1 MATEWLTLTL
11 GGTNVAISPST
22 PIDFAKIA
30 AEMRTIVARWYN
42 AQIKIIDPNI
52 GDTVWNPT
60 TNAYTGN
67 AAVEIYSGAARIQ
80 PISNASTPDLGI
92 TQGSI
97 QSIRVQ
103 VPYDAT
109 IGLVRKGLQV
119 QVVSGG
125 QDATLQD
132 LQFVVRSGINSSYG
146 WNRTIEC
153 DADVKSVAD
162 GS

>member
-1 MATEWLTLTL
+1 M
-11 GGTNVAISPST
+11 AISSST

-30 AEMRTIVARWYN
+30 TEMRTIVARWYN

-52 GDTVWNPT
+52 GDEVWDAA
-60 TNAYTGN
+60 TNTYTGS
-67 AAVEIYSGAARIQ
+67 AAVEIYSGVARIQ
-80 PISNASTPDLGI
+80 PIRNASMPDLGV
-92 TQGSI
+92 TQGAI
-97 QSIRVQ
+97 ESIRVQ

-125 QDATLQD
+125 QDATLED

-153 DADVKSVAD
+153 DVDVKSVAD

>member
-1 MATEWLTLTL
+1 M
-11 GGTNVAISPST
+11 AISKNTS
-22 PIDFAKIA
+22 IDFAKIA
-30 AEMRTIVARWYN
+30 TEMRGIVSRWYN
-42 AQIKIIDPNI
+42 AEIKIIDPNV
-52 GDTVWNPT
+52 GDEVWDPA

-80 PISNASTPDLGI
+80 PIRNASMPDLGV
-92 TQGSI
+92 TQGAI
-97 QSIRVQ
+97 ESIRVQ
-103 VPYDAT
+103 VPYDAS

-119 QVVSGG
+119 EVVSGG
-125 QDATLQD
+125 QDATLED

-153 DADVKSVAD
+153 DVDVKSVAD

>member
-1 MATEWLTLTL
+1 M
-11 GGTNVAISPST
+11 AISSST

-30 AEMRTIVARWYN
+30 TEMRTIVARWYN

-52 GDTVWNPT
+52 GDEVWNAT
-60 TNAYTGN
+60 TNTYTGN
-67 AAVEIYSGAARIQ
+67 AAVEIYSGVARIQ
-80 PISNASTPDLGI
+80 PIRNASMPDLGV
-92 TQGSI
+92 TQGAI
-97 QSIRVQ
+97 ESIRVQ

-125 QDATLQD
+125 QDATLED
-132 LQFVVRSGINSSYG
+132 LRAVVRSGINSSYG

-153 DADVKSVAD
+153 DVDVKSVAD

>member
-1 MATEWLTLTL
+1 MAKQTSTH
-11 GGTNVAISPST
+11 GGTNMPISSSNL
-22 PIDFAKIA
+22 IDFAAIA
-30 AEMRTIVARWYN
+30 VEMRGAVARWYN

-52 GDTVWNPT
+52 GDEVWNPA
-60 TNAYTGN
+60 TNAYTGT
-67 AAVEIYSGAARIQ
+67 AAVEIYSGVARIQ
-80 PISNASTPDLGI
+80 PIRNARTPDLGV
-92 TQGSI
+92 TQGAI
-97 QSIRVQ
+97 ESIRVQ
-103 VPYDAT
+103 VPYDAS

-125 QDATLQD
+125 EDATLQD

-153 DADVKSVAD
+153 DVDVKSVAD

>member
-1 MATEWLTLTL
+1 M
-11 GGTNVAISPST
+11 AISKDT

-30 AEMRTIVARWYN
+30 EEMRDIVARWYN
-42 AQIKIIDPNI
+42 GEIKIIDPNI
-52 GDTVWNPT
+52 GDAVWDVM
-60 TNAYTGN
+60 TNTYTGN
-67 AAVEIYSGAARIQ
+67 SAVEIYSGAARIQ
-80 PISNASTPDLGI
+80 PIRNARTPDLGI
-92 TQGSI
+92 TQGAI
-97 QSIRVQ
+97 ESIRVQ

-125 QDATLQD
+125 EDASLQD

-153 DADVKSVAD
+153 DVDVKSVAD
-162 GS
+162 G